1 MSQSGSSLI
10 QRGIGQNFC
19 INPFRP
25 LRWGVCGYFGAE
37 KYVRGIIM
45 PKTIKQM
52 YAPWQPQAAEV
63 LRAYMQAVTFGKSMR
78 ELAMETGMDRNRL
91 GWILNCDPKVDMNF
105 WKRALT
111 NFIVLARHGK
121 GASVL
126 DLLEEES
133 RRMDLV
139 KYSLTSKVK
148 EYVAQKTE

>member
-1 MSQSGSSLI
+1 
-10 QRGIGQNFC
+10 
-19 INPFRP
+19 
-25 LRWGVCGYFGAE
+25 
-37 KYVRGIIM
+37 M

-63 LRAYMQAVTFGKSMR
+63 LRAYMLAVTFGKSMR

>member
-1 MSQSGSSLI
+1 
-10 QRGIGQNFC
+10 
-19 INPFRP
+19 
-25 LRWGVCGYFGAE
+25 
-37 KYVRGIIM
+37 M
-45 PKTIKQM
+45 PKTIQQM

-78 ELAMETGMDRNRL
+78 EMKRETGIDRNRL
-91 GWILNCDPKVDMNF
+91 GWILNCDPKANGHF

-139 KYSLTSKVK
+139 IYSLTPVVK

>member
-1 MSQSGSSLI
+1 
-10 QRGIGQNFC
+10 
-19 INPFRP
+19 
-25 LRWGVCGYFGAE
+25 
-37 KYVRGIIM
+37 M
-45 PKTIKQM
+45 PKTTNRM
-52 YAPWQPQAAEV
+52 YAPWQPQAAKV

-78 ELAMETGMDRNRL
+78 KLAMETGIDRNRL
-91 GWILNCDPKVDMNF
+91 SWILNCNPKANGHF